1 MYQKTYYID
10 KSTHTFADV
19 LVAYGLATLLNHMIK
34 DAGQDPD
41 IRLRDGGPY
50 YAIELGKPIEQAW
63 VENCA
68 YFTVIPLIKTAK
80 MQKINEAGLE
90 IVDYEAERERNALY
104 FEGLKQ
110 LPPAAR
116 RPGASPDE
124 YPELEAVLQN
134 KPRPDWAILAQ
145 VNQMSAIS
153 AYNGMVLAWAEARAS
168 FAGHLKLILA
178 MCAGSP
184 NNIDGATAGWQELA
198 KAENLSSKVE
208 ASATQVFNPSTGKG
222 TNRAKAM
229 WSSPGGQQNFW
240 LVEYL
245 KLIGMRHAG
254 LPRVVSGAKDRKTY
268 VLLPVNIALNT
279 SNRVFELFNQ
289 ALWPSSA
296 VKMDI
301 LAALRYARVF
311 LEQWQDGQLDRLDAM
326 FGGQPDDHVSG
337 LAVAFYKDMGSAHAV
352 LNQSTIGLPRWVD
365 KVETKDEAQR
375 FLEMLDE
382 HELVLRPLDEKR
394 GLEYELLQTY
404 RDFLSTRDLRHFF
417 EFTAAYSS
425 HLSSKIEHKEPIK
438 QFTTNNLEVL
448 IMTQNKK
455 LKPILESEGFQNVAY
470 AIRQSTVIPQRA
482 KASGKERVY
491 DIRYGLGNDLKR
503 KANYNEEFV
512 QALTD
517 FMHSYNQENAQV
529 EENYK
534 GNPPYRRKQLT
545 TTDIDEVVALIDEH
559 NAKTVGNM
567 LVAFGYARAPREDEQ
582 AKKLDT

>member
-1 MYQKTYYID
+1 
-10 KSTHTFADV
+10 
-19 LVAYGLATLLNHMIK
+19 
-34 DAGQDPD
+34 
-41 IRLRDGGPY
+41 
-50 YAIELGKPIEQAW
+50 
-63 VENCA
+63 
-68 YFTVIPLIKTAK
+68 
-80 MQKINEAGLE
+80 
-90 IVDYEAERERNALY
+90 
-104 FEGLKQ
+104 
-110 LPPAAR
+110 
-116 RPGASPDE
+116 
-124 YPELEAVLQN
+124 
-134 KPRPDWAILAQ
+134 
-145 VNQMSAIS
+145 
-153 AYNGMVLAWAEARAS
+153 
-168 FAGHLKLILA
+168 

-337 LAVAFYKDMGSAHAV
+337 LAV
-352 LNQSTIGLPRWVD
+352 
-365 KVETKDEAQR
+365 
-375 FLEMLDE
+375 
-382 HELVLRPLDEKR
+382 DEKR